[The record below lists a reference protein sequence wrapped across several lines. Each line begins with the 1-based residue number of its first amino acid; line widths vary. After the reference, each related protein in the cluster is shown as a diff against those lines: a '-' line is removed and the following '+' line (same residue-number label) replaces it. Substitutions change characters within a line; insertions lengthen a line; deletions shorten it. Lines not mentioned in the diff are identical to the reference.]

1 MKHLQNAEIFFW
13 KISIGLMKNRRV
25 FTISLFASLLF
36 VLLLTLLTVNAV
48 LSANQPEGSEIDNLF
63 ENQPATEGTTFSGS
77 ISRHGLEQQNLL
89 IILVDS
95 LAEENPE
102 LHGVWLAGRIVTIP
116 QIVFLPLYPSPSQ
129 TEQGAYAAE
138 FSLSENGQPSDQF
151 QTFLRSKEI
160 WWDHFILMDEPA
172 LADLVALTDG
182 VLWNGVQVSGSGAV
196 VEILAAGTSPESK
209 LEAQALIANEI
220 CHSAQ
225 GLVLNAD
232 PMILW
237 GLLTHRMRSDFQLET
252 VKAAQIEFSQ
262 PGGRPLCEFPTITEI
277 TFGSDAGNSPGSN

>member
-1 MKHLQNAEIFFW
+1 MKHLQNAEILFW
-13 KISIGLMKNRRV
+13 KISVGLMKNRRV
-25 FTISLFASLLF
+25 FVISLFASLLF

-48 LSANQPEGSEIDNLF
+48 MSANQPEGSEIDHSF
-63 ENQPATEGTTFSGS
+63 ENQPGMGGSASSGL
-77 ISRHGLEQQNLL
+77 ISNQGLEQQNLL

-95 LAEENPE
+95 LAAEKPE
-102 LHGVWLAGRIVTIP
+102 VRGVWLAGRIVAIP
-116 QIVFLPLYPSPSQ
+116 QIVFLPLYPSLSQ
-129 TEQGAYAAE
+129 TEQEAYTAA
-138 FSLSENGQPSDQF
+138 FSLNEDGQLSDQF
-151 QTFLRSKEI
+151 QIFLRSKEI

-196 VEILAAGTSPESK
+196 AEILAAGASPESVLK
-209 LEAQALIANEI
+209 AQALIANEI

-225 GLVLNAD
+225 RLVVNAD

-262 PGGRPLCEFPTITEI
+262 PGGKPLCEFPTITEF
-277 TFGSDAGNSPGSN
+277 TFGSDAGD